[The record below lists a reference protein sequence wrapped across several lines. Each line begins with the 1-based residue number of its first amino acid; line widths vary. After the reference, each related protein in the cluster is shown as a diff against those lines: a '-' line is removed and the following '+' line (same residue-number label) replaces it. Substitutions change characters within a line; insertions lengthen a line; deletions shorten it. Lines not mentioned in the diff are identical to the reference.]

1 MVLVL
6 FVLFVFMFLLLV
18 LSYFDRLTELGFD
31 DSLLKGILI
40 TKKKNKIKLKI
51 KKRESLEKK
60 NL

>member
-31 DSLLKGILI
+31 DSLLIGILI
-40 TKKKNKIKLKI
+40 TKKKNKIKPKI

>member
-31 DSLLKGILI
+31 DSLLIGILI